1 MNKTAGQGMRR
12 VGAELL
18 KTYSFHQCVPSFVCL
33 LSDVLLPAIFLLVIQ
48 FSLKNSSLKKK
59 KEDDEGLGFRVT

>member
-12 VGAELL
+12 VSAELL

-33 LSDVLLPAIFLLVIQ
+33 LLDVLLPAVFLLVIQ

-59 KEDDEGLGFRVT
+59 KKKMKG